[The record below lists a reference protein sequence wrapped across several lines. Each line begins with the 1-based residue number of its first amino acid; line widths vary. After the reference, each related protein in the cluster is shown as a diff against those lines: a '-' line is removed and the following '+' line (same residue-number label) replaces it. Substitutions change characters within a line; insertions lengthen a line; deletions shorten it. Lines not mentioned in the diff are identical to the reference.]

1 MIILIVI
8 RLIPYIEF
16 GLTGGDNTTAI
27 NILAPKIPLGGYSSV
42 DFPWLIHSGVIVTA
56 IALATPRI
64 VSFFEPEPNLN
75 LEFPGEHNYA
85 AVSVARVRLQLIV
98 KTMNKFKKSVLKKR
112 QREAKIKQ
120 IREVLLESFKE
131 AFDETISVLVS
142 ITAFA
147 SMAKLMASFE
157 MTQTIA
163 LFFVKGLSGSPALY
177 ALFIPVIGMIGSGL
191 TGSTTTSNFLFAK
204 LQVNT
209 ALSLKLIEPGHNSVY
224 EITAAQMMGA
234 SAGEIIS
241 PMNAVVI
248 LLMDGVDKKES
259 GFIKDVFLIAIFW
272 LILTMVVSL
281 VFIVPPVFID

>member
-1 MIILIVI
+1 
-8 RLIPYIEF
+8 
-16 GLTGGDNTTAI
+16 
-27 NILAPKIPLGGYSSV
+27 
-42 DFPWLIHSGVIVTA
+42 
-56 IALATPRI
+56 
-64 VSFFEPEPNLN
+64 
-75 LEFPGEHNYA
+75 
-85 AVSVARVRLQLIV
+85 
-98 KTMNKFKKSVLKKR
+98 
-112 QREAKIKQ
+112 
-120 IREVLLESFKE
+120 
-131 AFDETISVLVS
+131 
-142 ITAFA
+142 
-147 SMAKLMASFE
+147 
-157 MTQTIA
+157 
-163 LFFVKGLSGSPALY
+163 
-177 ALFIPVIGMIGSGL
+177 MIGSGL

-259 GFIKDVFLIAIFW
+259 GFIKDVFSIAVFW